1 MLNDEICILRDKLN
15 SSIAD
20 GNDYAIVYDI
30 SVKLNDLIA
39 KYYQEKLYQIN

>member
-20 GNDYAIVYDI
+20 GEDYAIIYDL
-30 SVKLNDLIA
+30 SMQLDNLIA
-39 KYYQEKLYQIN
+39 KYYQEKIYQVN